1 MQHAKLILSALSG
14 FLYLLTALR
23 FTYISS
29 IPLFDRGTFAVI
41 NMIFAIFN
49 LLAFRAES
57 KVQFV
62 TILCISMV
70 NFIYANTILIRAE
83 KNEKINNL
91 G

>member
-1 MQHAKLILSALSG
+1 MGHVKLILSAISG

-29 IPLFDRGTFAVI
+29 IPLFDRGTFVVI

-49 LLAFRAES
+49 LLAVRIEN
-57 KVQFV
+57 KIQFV
-62 TILCISMV
+62 VILGISIM
-70 NFIYANTILIRAE
+70 NFIYANTILIKAE
-83 KNEKINNL
+83 KNQKIDNI